1 MDHDSRI
8 TKHDKEEKQMAK
20 LLIDADTC
28 TGCESCL
35 PSCPFGALSMKE
47 GIAVVDEKCN
57 FCGACVDACPVNAI
71 TVEKEEK
78 AVTIDTSAY
87 KDVWIFIE
95 HEQEKVSSVSFEL
108 LGEGRKL
115 ADALGCK
122 LCGMLFGRS
131 VDGFIK
137 EAIAYGAEKLYVTE
151 SPLLEPYR
159 TDPFASAAVNLI
171 RKYKPEIV
179 LFGATTQGRDFAGT
193 VATTIECGLTADCT
207 GLDIDPETKYL
218 KQTRPAFGGNIMAT
232 ILDYPNYRPQMST
245 VRPKVFPMPVRDDSR
260 KGEVI
265 REPLPMTEDQIRTKI
280 LEFIKGTET
289 VNLADAEI
297 IVSGGRGV
305 GGPEGFKPIRELAE
319 VLGAAVGSSRAAVD
333 SGWIP
338 YEHQVGQTG
347 RTVRPK
353 IYIACGISGA
363 IQHQAGM
370 KTSDIIVAINK
381 DPEAPIFKIATYGV
395 VGDLFT
401 VVPMVKEEF
410 KKRLGR

>member
-1 MDHDSRI
+1 
-8 TKHDKEEKQMAK
+8 MAK
-20 LLIDADTC
+20 LLIDNDTC
-28 TGCESCL
+28 TGCESCI
-35 PSCPFGALSMKE
+35 PACPFGALSMKE
-47 GIAVVDEKCN
+47 EIAVVDEKCT
-57 FCGACVDACPVNAI
+57 FCGACVDVCPVSAI
-71 TVEKEEK
+71 TLEKEEK
-78 AVTIDTSAY
+78 AVTIDPGAY
-87 KDVWIFIE
+87 KNVWVFIE
-95 HEQEKVSSVSFEL
+95 HEHGKVSTVSFEL

-115 ADALGCK
+115 ADALGCH
-122 LCGMLFGRS
+122 LCGMIFG
-131 VDGFIK
+131 DGVEGLVK
-137 EAIAYGAEKLYVTE
+137 EAIAYGAETVYVTE
-151 SPLLEPYR
+151 SPILEQYRADPY
-159 TDPFASAAVNLI
+159 ACAAVNLI

-193 VATTIECGLTADCT
+193 VATTLEVGLTADCT

-218 KQTRPAFGGNIMAT
+218 RQTRPAFGGNIMAT

-245 VRPKVFPMPVRDDSR
+245 VRPKVFAMPQRDDSR

-265 REPLPMTEDQIRTKI
+265 REPLPMTEEQVRTKV
-280 LEFIKGTET
+280 LEFIKGTEA
-289 VNLADAEI
+289 VNLVDAEI
-297 IVSGGRGV
+297 IVSGGRGL
-305 GGPEGFKPIRELAE
+305 GNAESFKVIRELAE
-319 VLGAAVGSSRAAVD
+319 VLGAAVGASRATVD
-333 SGWIP
+333 SGWIS

-381 DPEAPIFKIATYGV
+381 DLEAPIFKIATYGI

-401 VVPMVKEEF
+401 IVPMLKEEF

>member
-1 MDHDSRI
+1 
-8 TKHDKEEKQMAK
+8 
-20 LLIDADTC
+20 
-28 TGCESCL
+28 
-35 PSCPFGALSMKE
+35 MKE
-47 GIAVVDEKCN
+47 GIAVVDEKCT
-57 FCGACVDACPVNAI
+57 FCGACVDVCPVSAI
-71 TVEKEEK
+71 TLEKEEK
-78 AVTIDTSAY
+78 AVTIDPGAY
-87 KDVWIFIE
+87 KNVWVFIE
-95 HEQEKVSSVSFEL
+95 HEHGKVSTVSFEL

-115 ADALGCK
+115 ADALGCH
-122 LCGMLFGRS
+122 LCGMIFG
-131 VDGFIK
+131 DGVEGFVK
-137 EAIAYGAEKLYVTE
+137 EAIAYGAETVYVME
-151 SPLLEPYR
+151 SPILEQYRADPY
-159 TDPFASAAVNLI
+159 ACAAVNLI

-193 VATTIECGLTADCT
+193 VATTLEVGLTADCT

-218 KQTRPAFGGNIMAT
+218 RQTRPAFGGNIMAT

-245 VRPKVFPMPVRDDSR
+245 VRPKVFAMPQRDDSR

-265 REPLPMTEDQIRTKI
+265 REPLPMTEEQVRTKV
-280 LEFIKGTET
+280 LEFIKGTEA
-289 VNLADAEI
+289 VNLVDAEI
-297 IVSGGRGV
+297 IVSGGRGL
-305 GGPEGFKPIRELAE
+305 GNAESFKVIRELAE
-319 VLGAAVGSSRAAVD
+319 VLGAAVGASRATVD
-333 SGWIP
+333 AGWIS

-381 DPEAPIFKIATYGV
+381 DPEAPIFKIATYGI

-401 VVPMVKEEF
+401 VVPMLKEEF

>member
-1 MDHDSRI
+1 
-8 TKHDKEEKQMAK
+8 MAK
-20 LLIDADTC
+20 LLINNDTC
-28 TGCESCL
+28 TGCESCI
-35 PSCPFGALSMKE
+35 PACPFGALSMKE
-47 GIAVVDEKCN
+47 GIAVVDEKCT
-57 FCGACVDACPVNAI
+57 FCGACVDVCPVSAI
-71 TVEKEEK
+71 TLEKEEK
-78 AVTIDTSAY
+78 AVTIDPGAY
-87 KDVWIFIE
+87 KNVWVFIE
-95 HEQEKVSSVSFEL
+95 HEHGKVSTVSFEL

-115 ADALGCK
+115 ADAVGCH
-122 LCGMLFGRS
+122 LCGMIFG
-131 VDGFIK
+131 DGVEGFVK
-137 EAIAYGAEKLYVTE
+137 EAIAYGAETVYVTE
-151 SPLLEPYR
+151 SPILEQYRADPY
-159 TDPFASAAVNLI
+159 ACAAVNLI

-193 VATTIECGLTADCT
+193 VATTLEVGLTADCT

-218 KQTRPAFGGNIMAT
+218 RQTRPAFGGNIMAT

-245 VRPKVFPMPVRDDSR
+245 VRPKVFAMPQRDDSR

-265 REPLPMTEDQIRTKI
+265 REPLPMTEEQVRTKV
-280 LEFIKGTET
+280 LEFIKGTEA
-289 VNLADAEI
+289 VNLVDAEI
-297 IVSGGRGV
+297 IVSGGRGL
-305 GGPEGFKPIRELAE
+305 GNAESFKVIRELAE
-319 VLGAAVGSSRAAVD
+319 VLGAAVGASRATVD
-333 SGWIP
+333 AGWIS

-381 DPEAPIFKIATYGV
+381 DLEAPIFKIATYGI

-401 VVPMVKEEF
+401 IVPMLKEEF

>member
-1 MDHDSRI
+1 
-8 TKHDKEEKQMAK
+8 MAT
-20 LLIDADTC
+20 LLINKETC
-28 TGCESCL
+28 TGCEACI

-47 GIAVVDEKCN
+47 GIAIVDEKCT
-57 FCGACVDACPVNAI
+57 FCGACLDVCPVNAI
-71 TVEKEEK
+71 TLEKEEK
-78 AVTIDTSAY
+78 AITIDTSSY
-87 KDVWIFIE
+87 KDVWVFIE
-95 HEQEKVSSVSFEL
+95 HENGKVSSVSFEL

-115 ADALGCK
+115 ADVLGCK
-122 LCGMLFGRS
+122 LCGFVLGKE
-131 VDGFIK
+131 VEGFVK
-137 EAIAYGAEKLYVTE
+137 EAIAYGAEKVYVTE

-159 TDPFASAAVNLI
+159 TDPFACGAVNLI

-179 LFGATTQGRDFAGT
+179 LFGATIQGRDFAGT
-193 VATTIECGLTADCT
+193 VATTLETGLTADCT

-232 ILDYPNYRPQMST
+232 ILDYPNYRPQMAT
-245 VRPKVFPMPVRDDSR
+245 VRPKVFPMPEKDESR
-260 KGEVI
+260 TGEVI
-265 REPLPMTEDQIRTKI
+265 REPLPMTEDQIRTKV
-280 LEFIKGTET
+280 LEFIKGAES

-297 IVSGGRGV
+297 IVSGGRGI
-305 GGPEGFKPIRELAE
+305 GGAENFKVVRELAE
-319 VLGAAVGSSRAAVD
+319 VLGAAVGASRAAVD
-333 SGWIP
+333 AGWIP

-353 IYIACGISGA
+353 IYFACGISGS

-381 DPEAPIFKIATYGV
+381 DPEAPIFKIATYGI

-401 VVPMVKEEF
+401 IVPMIKEEF

>member
-1 MDHDSRI
+1 
-8 TKHDKEEKQMAK
+8 MAK
-20 LLIDADTC
+20 LLINNDTC
-28 TGCESCL
+28 TGCESCI
-35 PSCPFGALSMKE
+35 PACPFGALSMKE
-47 GIAVVDEKCN
+47 GIAVVDEKCT
-57 FCGACVDACPVNAI
+57 FCGACLDVCPVSAI
-71 TVEKEEK
+71 TLEKEEK
-78 AVTIDTSAY
+78 AVTIDPGAY
-87 KDVWIFIE
+87 KNVWVFIE
-95 HEQEKVSSVSFEL
+95 HEHGKVSTVSFEL

-115 ADALGCK
+115 ADALGCH
-122 LCGMLFGRS
+122 LCGMIFG
-131 VDGFIK
+131 DGVEGFVK
-137 EAIAYGAEKLYVTE
+137 EAIAYGAETVYVTE
-151 SPLLEPYR
+151 SPILEQYRADPY
-159 TDPFASAAVNLI
+159 ACAAVNLI

-193 VATTIECGLTADCT
+193 VATTLEVGLTADCT

-218 KQTRPAFGGNIMAT
+218 RQTRPAFGGNIMAT

-245 VRPKVFPMPVRDDSR
+245 VRPKVFAMPQRDDSR

-265 REPLPMTEDQIRTKI
+265 REPLPMTEEQVRTKV
-280 LEFIKGTET
+280 LEFIKGTEA
-289 VNLADAEI
+289 VNLVDAEI
-297 IVSGGRGV
+297 IVSGGRGL
-305 GGPEGFKPIRELAE
+305 GNAESFKVIRELAE
-319 VLGAAVGSSRAAVD
+319 VLGAAVGASRATVD
-333 SGWIP
+333 SGWIS

-381 DPEAPIFKIATYGV
+381 DPEAPIFKIANYGI

-401 VVPMVKEEF
+401 IVPMLKEEF